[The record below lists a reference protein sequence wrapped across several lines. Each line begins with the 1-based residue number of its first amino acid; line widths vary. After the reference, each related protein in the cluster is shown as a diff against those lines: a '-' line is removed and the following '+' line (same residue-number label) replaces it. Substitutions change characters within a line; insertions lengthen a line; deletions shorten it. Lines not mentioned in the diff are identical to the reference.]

1 MVCHLGQTCI
11 WYLNYPVNGKIK
23 FKGII
28 TACLLR
34 FNFHVSLH
42 LFIFSSS
49 IFWKKIMSYCHHLG
63 VGVRLSFA
71 FTGVFLPILGKGVW
85 PNWEF
90 FIDTIGHFVKFCFD
104 ETAHLG
110 KNSEYQA
117 WRNCRSAGPDRQISI
132 WSGRF
137 NKNVGPGDRQNVK
150 WLQTNLF
157 FSSWKFE
164 ELIAYYIMK
173 MKSLVVLMF
182 AVGLLRT
189 ISKSNLLHNT
199 YFKLVCK
206 IANCVLTKK
215 ILIAFTYFSSR
226 IRTIKYGIVI
236 NTTICIRHFS

>member
-1 MVCHLGQTCI
+1 
-11 WYLNYPVNGKIK
+11 
-23 FKGII
+23 
-28 TACLLR
+28 
-34 FNFHVSLH
+34 
-42 LFIFSSS
+42 
-49 IFWKKIMSYCHHLG
+49 
-63 VGVRLSFA
+63 
-71 FTGVFLPILGKGVW
+71 
-85 PNWEF
+85 
-90 FIDTIGHFVKFCFD
+90 
-104 ETAHLG
+104 
-110 KNSEYQA
+110 
-117 WRNCRSAGPDRQISI
+117 
-132 WSGRF
+132 
-137 NKNVGPGDRQNVK
+137 VK

-236 NTTICIRHFS
+236 NTAICIRHFS